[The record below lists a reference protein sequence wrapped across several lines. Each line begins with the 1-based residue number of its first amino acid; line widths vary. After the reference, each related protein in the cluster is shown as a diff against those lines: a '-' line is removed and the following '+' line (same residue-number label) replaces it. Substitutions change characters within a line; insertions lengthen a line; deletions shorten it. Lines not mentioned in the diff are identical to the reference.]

1 MLEARAS
8 VSSSSNTA
16 EEDAFADAMLK
27 RDKNRYAPGLVG
39 CNGRGAKRGKGEIGL
54 SAAADVEGNLKGC
67 KRSPLGVAAG
77 VSAGCPDRC

>member
-16 EEDAFADAMLK
+16 EVAAFADEMFK

-39 CNGRGAKRGKGEIGL
+39 GNGRGDKRGNAEVVL
-54 SAAADVEGNLKGC
+54 
-67 KRSPLGVAAG
+67 
-77 VSAGCPDRC
+77 